1 MRLVIKDIAG
11 QYITNSKTLV
21 NTLQVDPAQQLNC
34 NATENKCLYL
44 VILDKT
50 KSWCSSLVTS
60 SRIFLHIVTKEL
72 HNTILYR

>member
-34 NATENKCLYL
+34 NANENISVY
-44 VILDKT
+44 I
-50 KSWCSSLVTS
+50 W
-60 SRIFLHIVTKEL
+60 
-72 HNTILYR
+72 